1 MMEFMTPPS
10 YGSAKVTI
18 GGIAEDG
25 KIIHAGGQD
34 PVQHISTKV
43 DPETE
48 WPAPEAAKFEWKADG
63 KTVATISGS
72 LLPRADRVDVLAQI
86 PSFLKMI
93 IAQAAN
99 TKPFIYQYSPNTTLE
114 LTSES
119 GEAQKIEGR
128 AFMEAT
134 FIS

>member
-1 MMEFMTPPS
+1 MMEFTTPPS
-10 YGSAKVTI
+10 YGSSKVTI
-18 GGIAEDG
+18 GGIAQDG
-25 KIIHAGGQD
+25 KIIHAGGQE
-34 PVQHISTKV
+34 PVQHTSTKT
-43 DPETE
+43 DFETQ

-63 KTVATISGS
+63 KTVAAISGS
-72 LLPRADRVDVLAQI
+72 ILPQADRVDVLAQI

-99 TKPFIYQYSPNTTLE
+99 TKPFIYQYTPKTTLE

-119 GEAQKIEGR
+119 GEVQKVEGR

-134 FIS
+134 FIT